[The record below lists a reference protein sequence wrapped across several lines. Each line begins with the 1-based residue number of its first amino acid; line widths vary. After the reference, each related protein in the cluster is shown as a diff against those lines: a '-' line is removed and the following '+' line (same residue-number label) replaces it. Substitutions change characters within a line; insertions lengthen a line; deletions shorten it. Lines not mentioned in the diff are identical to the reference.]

1 MAGGKEIRSKI
12 KSIQSTQKI
21 TKAMEMVAASKMR
34 KAQERMQA
42 ARPYATK
49 IRNVI
54 YHLAHARTEYRSPGL
69 VEREVKRVGLII
81 ISTDRGLCGGL
92 NSNLFRTTIGAMQ
105 QWRAQGV
112 EVDLCTVGTRAF
124 QFFRRLRG
132 NIVAH
137 IAQLGDA
144 PRFEDVLG
152 PVKIMADAFTEG
164 RIDAIY
170 LVYNEFVN
178 TMSQKPRIERLF
190 PVTSEVKGTAPRHSK
205 DTYEPDITSRIPAG
219 TVLPAHP
226 WDYIYEPAPEELIE
240 LLLRRY
246 GESVVYQ
253 ALVENN
259 ACEMA
264 SRMVAMKSAS
274 DNAGAI
280 IDELQLIYNKAR
292 QASITQEL
300 SEIVGGAAAV

>member
-1 MAGGKEIRSKI
+1 MAGAKEIRTKI

-34 KAQERMQA
+34 KAQERMKA

-54 YHLAHARTEYRSPGL
+54 SHLAHAHTEYRSPGL
-69 VEREVKRVGLII
+69 VERELKRVGLIVV
-81 ISTDRGLCGGL
+81 STDRGLCGGL
-92 NSNLFRTTIGAMQ
+92 NTNLFKAAILTMQ
-105 QWRAQGV
+105 DWRNRGI
-112 EVDLCTVGTRAF
+112 EIDICTVGTKAF
-124 QFFRRLRG
+124 QFFRRLKG

-137 IAQLGDA
+137 VSHLGDS

-152 PVKIMADAFTEG
+152 PVKVMADAFAEG
-164 RIDAIY
+164 NIDAIY

-178 TMSQKPRIERLF
+178 TMSQKPKIERLVPILAEVQDAA
-190 PVTSEVKGTAPRHSK
+190 PVHR
-205 DTYEPDITSRIPAG
+205 
-219 TVLPAHP
+219 
-226 WDYIYEPAPEELIE
+226 WDYIYEPDPKDLIE

-246 GESVVYQ
+246 SESVVYQ
-253 ALVENN
+253 SLVENV
-259 ACEMA
+259 ASEMA
-264 SRMVAMKSAS
+264 ARMVAMKSAS
-274 DNAGAI
+274 DNAGAL

-300 SEIVGGAAAV
+300 AEIVGGAAAV

>member
-1 MAGGKEIRSKI
+1 
-12 KSIQSTQKI
+12 
-21 TKAMEMVAASKMR
+21 MEMVAASKMR
-34 KAQERMQA
+34 KAQERMRA
-42 ARPYATK
+42 ARPYANK

-54 YHLAHARTEYRSPGL
+54 SHLSHAHTEYRSPGL
-69 VEREVKRVGLII
+69 IEREVKRVGLIV

-92 NSNLFRTTIGAMQ
+92 NTNLFKTTINAMQ
-105 QWRAQGV
+105 QWRNSGV
-112 EVDLCTVGTRAF
+112 EIDICTVGTKAF

-137 IAQLGDA
+137 VSHLGDA

-152 PVKIMADAFTEG
+152 PVKVMADAFAEE

-178 TMSQKPRIERLF
+178 TMSQKPKMERLV
-190 PVTSEVKGTAPRHSK
+190 PITAEVKDAAPVHR
-205 DTYEPDITSRIPAG
+205 
-219 TVLPAHP
+219 
-226 WDYIYEPAPEELIE
+226 WDYIYEPDPKELIE

-253 ALVENN
+253 ALAENV

-274 DNAGAI
+274 DNAGAL

-300 SEIVGGAAAV
+300 AEIVGGAAAV

>member
-1 MAGGKEIRSKI
+1 MAGAKEIRTKI
-12 KSIQSTQKI
+12 KSIKSTQKI

-34 KAQERMQA
+34 KAQERMKA

-54 YHLAHARTEYRSPGL
+54 SHLAHAHTEYRSPGL
-69 VEREVKRVGLII
+69 IERELKRVGLIVV
-81 ISTDRGLCGGL
+81 STDRGLCGGL
-92 NSNLFRTTIGAMQ
+92 NTNLFKATIAAMQ
-105 QWRAQGV
+105 DWRNRGV
-112 EVDLCTVGTRAF
+112 EIDVCTVGTKAF

-132 NIVAH
+132 NVVAH
-137 IAQLGDA
+137 VSHLGDS

-152 PVKIMADAFTEG
+152 PVKVMADAFADG
-164 RIDAIY
+164 KVDAIY

-178 TMSQKPRIERLF
+178 TMSQKPKIERLVPITTEVQDAA
-190 PVTSEVKGTAPRHSK
+190 PVHR
-205 DTYEPDITSRIPAG
+205 
-219 TVLPAHP
+219 
-226 WDYIYEPAPEELIE
+226 WDYIYEPDPKELIE

-253 ALVENN
+253 ALVENV

-264 SRMVAMKSAS
+264 ARMVAMKSAS
-274 DNAGAI
+274 DNAGTL

-292 QASITQEL
+292 QASITREL
-300 SEIVGGAAAV
+300 AEIVGGAAAV

>member
-1 MAGGKEIRSKI
+1 MAGAKEIRTKI
-12 KSIQSTQKI
+12 KSIKSTQKI

-34 KAQERMQA
+34 KAQERMRA
-42 ARPYATK
+42 ARPYANK

-54 YHLAHARTEYRSPGL
+54 SHLSHAHTEYRSPGL
-69 VEREVKRVGLII
+69 IEREVKRVGLIV

-92 NSNLFRTTIGAMQ
+92 NTNLFKTTINAMQ
-105 QWRAQGV
+105 QWRNSGV
-112 EVDLCTVGTRAF
+112 EIDICTVGTKAF

-137 IAQLGDA
+137 VSHLGDA

-152 PVKIMADAFTEG
+152 PVKVMADAFAEE

-178 TMSQKPRIERLF
+178 TMSQKPKMERLV
-190 PVTSEVKGTAPRHSK
+190 PITAEVKDAAPVHR
-205 DTYEPDITSRIPAG
+205 
-219 TVLPAHP
+219 
-226 WDYIYEPAPEELIE
+226 WDYIYEPDPKELIE

-253 ALVENN
+253 ALAENV

-274 DNAGAI
+274 DNAGAL

-300 SEIVGGAAAV
+300 AEIVGGAAAV

>member
-1 MAGGKEIRSKI
+1 MAGAKEIRTKI
-12 KSIQSTQKI
+12 KSIKSTQKI

-34 KAQERMQA
+34 KAQERMRA

-54 YHLAHARTEYRSPGL
+54 SHLAHAYTEYRSPGL
-69 VEREVKRVGLII
+69 VEREVKRVGLIVV
-81 ISTDRGLCGGL
+81 STDRGLCGGL
-92 NSNLFRTTIGAMQ
+92 NTNLFKTVIVAMQ
-105 QWRAQGV
+105 QWRNQGV
-112 EVDLCTVGTRAF
+112 EIDICTIGTKAF
-124 QFFRRLRG
+124 QFFRRLKG

-137 IAQLGDA
+137 VSHLGDA

-152 PVKIMADAFTEG
+152 PVKIMADAFAEG
-164 RIDAIY
+164 RVDAIY

-178 TMSQKPRIERLF
+178 TMSQKPKIEQLV
-190 PVTSEVKGTAPRHSK
+190 PVTAEVKEAAPTHR
-205 DTYEPDITSRIPAG
+205 
-219 TVLPAHP
+219 
-226 WDYIYEPAPEELIE
+226 WDYIYEPDPKELIE

-253 ALVENN
+253 ALVENV

-264 SRMVAMKSAS
+264 SRMVAMKSAT
-274 DNAGAI
+274 DNAGAL

-300 SEIVGGAAAV
+300 AEIVGGAAAV

>member
-1 MAGGKEIRSKI
+1 MAGAKEIRTKI
-12 KSIQSTQKI
+12 KSIKSTQKI

-34 KAQERMQA
+34 KAQERMRA
-42 ARPYATK
+42 ARPYASK

-54 YHLAHARTEYRSPGL
+54 SHLAHAHTEYRSPGL
-69 VEREVKRVGLII
+69 VEREIKRVGFIV

-92 NSNLFRTTIGAMQ
+92 NTNLFKAATLAMQ
-105 QWRAQGV
+105 QWRTRGV
-112 EVDLCTVGTRAF
+112 EIDLCTVGTKAF

-132 NIVAH
+132 NVVAH
-137 IAQLGDA
+137 VSHLGDA

-152 PVKIMADAFTEG
+152 PVKVMADAFAEG

-178 TMSQKPRIERLF
+178 TMSQKPKIEQLV
-190 PVTSEVKGTAPRHSK
+190 PVTAEVKDA
-205 DTYEPDITSRIPAG
+205 A
-219 TVLPAHP
+219 PAHR
-226 WDYIYEPAPEELIE
+226 WDYIYEPDPKELIE

-253 ALVENN
+253 ALVENV

-264 SRMVAMKSAS
+264 SRMVAMKSAF
-274 DNAGAI
+274 DNAGTLI
-280 IDELQLIYNKAR
+280 NELQLIYNKAR

-300 SEIVGGAAAV
+300 AEIVGGAAAV

>member
-1 MAGGKEIRSKI
+1 MAGAKEIRTKI
-12 KSIQSTQKI
+12 KSIKSTQKI

-34 KAQERMQA
+34 KAQERMRA
-42 ARPYATK
+42 ARPYANK

-54 YHLAHARTEYRSPGL
+54 SHLSHAHTEYRSPGL
-69 VEREVKRVGLII
+69 VEREVKRVGLIV

-92 NSNLFRTTIGAMQ
+92 NTNLFKATINAMQ
-105 QWRAQGV
+105 QWRNRGV
-112 EVDLCTVGTRAF
+112 EIDVCTVGTKAF
-124 QFFRRLRG
+124 QFFRRLKG
-132 NIVAH
+132 NVVAH
-137 IAQLGDA
+137 VSHLGDS

-152 PVKIMADAFTEG
+152 PVKVMADAFAEE

-170 LVYNEFVN
+170 LVYNEFIN
-178 TMSQKPRIERLF
+178 TMSQKPKIERLA
-190 PVTSEVKGTAPRHSK
+190 PITAEVKDA
-205 DTYEPDITSRIPAG
+205 A
-219 TVLPAHP
+219 PAHR
-226 WDYIYEPAPEELIE
+226 WDYIYEPDPKELIE

-253 ALVENN
+253 ALVENV

-274 DNAGAI
+274 DNAGAL

-300 SEIVGGAAAV
+300 AEIVGGAAAV

>member
-1 MAGGKEIRSKI
+1 MAGAKEIRTKI
-12 KSIQSTQKI
+12 KSIKSTQKI

-34 KAQERMQA
+34 KAQERMRA
-42 ARPYATK
+42 ARPYANK

-54 YHLAHARTEYRSPGL
+54 SHLSHAHTEYRSPGL
-69 VEREVKRVGLII
+69 VEREVKRVGLIV

-92 NSNLFRTTIGAMQ
+92 NTNLFKTTINAMQ
-105 QWRAQGV
+105 EWRNRGV
-112 EVDLCTVGTRAF
+112 EIDVCTVGTKAF

-137 IAQLGDA
+137 VSHLGDS

-152 PVKIMADAFTEG
+152 PVKVMADAFTEE
-164 RIDAIY
+164 RVDAIY

-178 TMSQKPRIERLF
+178 TMSQKPKMERLV
-190 PVTSEVKGTAPRHSK
+190 PITAEVKDAAPVHR
-205 DTYEPDITSRIPAG
+205 
-219 TVLPAHP
+219 
-226 WDYIYEPAPEELIE
+226 WDYIYEPDPRELIE

-253 ALVENN
+253 ALVENV

-274 DNAGAI
+274 DNAGAL

-300 SEIVGGAAAV
+300 AEIVGGAAAV

>member
-1 MAGGKEIRSKI
+1 MAGAKEIRTKI
-12 KSIQSTQKI
+12 KSIKSTQKI

-34 KAQERMQA
+34 KAQERMKA

-54 YHLAHARTEYRSPGL
+54 SHLAHAHTEYRSPGL
-69 VEREVKRVGLII
+69 VEREVKRVGLIVV
-81 ISTDRGLCGGL
+81 STDRGLCGGL
-92 NSNLFRTTIGAMQ
+92 NTNLFKATILAMQ
-105 QWRAQGV
+105 DWRNRGV
-112 EVDLCTVGTRAF
+112 EIDVCTVGTKAF
-124 QFFRRLRG
+124 QFFRRLKG
-132 NIVAH
+132 NVVAH
-137 IAQLGDA
+137 VSHLGDS

-152 PVKIMADAFTEG
+152 PVKVMADAFAEE
-164 RIDAIY
+164 RIDAVY

-178 TMSQKPRIERLF
+178 TMSQKPRIERLVPITTEVQDSA
-190 PVTSEVKGTAPRHSK
+190 PVHR
-205 DTYEPDITSRIPAG
+205 
-219 TVLPAHP
+219 
-226 WDYIYEPAPEELIE
+226 WDYIYEPDPKDLIE

-253 ALVENN
+253 ALVENV

-264 SRMVAMKSAS
+264 ARMVAMKSAS
-274 DNAGAI
+274 DNAGTL

-300 SEIVGGAAAV
+300 AEIVGGAAAV

>member
-1 MAGGKEIRSKI
+1 MTDAKEIRTKI
-12 KSIQSTQKI
+12 KSIKSTQKI

-34 KAQERMQA
+34 KAQERMRA
-42 ARPYATK
+42 ARPYASK

-54 YHLAHARTEYRSPGL
+54 SHLSHAHTEYRSPGL
-69 VEREVKRVGLII
+69 IERELKRVGLIV

-92 NSNLFRTTIGAMQ
+92 NTNLFKTTIGAMQ
-105 QWRAQGV
+105 DWRNRGV
-112 EVDLCTVGTRAF
+112 EIDICTVGTKAF

-137 IAQLGDA
+137 VSHLGDS

-152 PVKIMADAFTEG
+152 PVKVMADAFAEG
-164 RIDAIY
+164 RVDAIY
-170 LVYNEFVN
+170 LVYNEFIN
-178 TMSQKPRIERLF
+178 TMSQKPKIERLV
-190 PVTSEVKGTAPRHSK
+190 PVTTEVKDAAPVHR
-205 DTYEPDITSRIPAG
+205 
-219 TVLPAHP
+219 
-226 WDYIYEPAPEELIE
+226 WDYIYEPDPKDLIE

-253 ALVENN
+253 ALVENV

-274 DNAGAI
+274 DNAGAL

-300 SEIVGGAAAV
+300 AEIVGGAAAV

>member
-1 MAGGKEIRSKI
+1 MAGAKEIRTKI
-12 KSIQSTQKI
+12 KSIKSTQKI

-34 KAQERMQA
+34 KAQERMRA

-54 YHLAHARTEYRSPGL
+54 SHLAHAHTEYRSPGL
-69 VEREVKRVGLII
+69 VEREVRRVGLIVV
-81 ISTDRGLCGGL
+81 STDRGLCGGL
-92 NSNLFRTTIGAMQ
+92 NTNLFKTTIVAMQ
-105 QWRAQGV
+105 QWRSQGV
-112 EVDLCTVGTRAF
+112 EIDICTIGTKAF
-124 QFFRRLRG
+124 QFFRRLKG

-137 IAQLGDA
+137 VSHLGDA

-152 PVKIMADAFTEG
+152 PVKVMADAFAEG
-164 RIDAIY
+164 RVDAIH

-178 TMSQKPRIERLF
+178 TMSQKPKIEQLV
-190 PVTSEVKGTAPRHSK
+190 PVTADVQEA
-205 DTYEPDITSRIPAG
+205 A
-219 TVLPAHP
+219 PAHR
-226 WDYIYEPAPEELIE
+226 WDYIYEPDPKDLIE

-253 ALVENN
+253 ALVENV

-264 SRMVAMKSAS
+264 SRMVAMKSAT
-274 DNAGAI
+274 DNAGAL

-300 SEIVGGAAAV
+300 AEIVGGAAAV

>member
-1 MAGGKEIRSKI
+1 MAGAKEIRTKI
-12 KSIQSTQKI
+12 KSIKSTQKI

-34 KAQERMQA
+34 KAQERMKA
-42 ARPYATK
+42 ARPYASK

-54 YHLAHARTEYRSPGL
+54 SHLSHAHTEYRSPGL
-69 VEREVKRVGLII
+69 VEREVKRVGLIV

-92 NSNLFRTTIGAMQ
+92 NTNLFKATITAMQ
-105 QWRAQGV
+105 QWRNRGV
-112 EVDLCTVGTRAF
+112 EIDVCTVGTKAF
-124 QFFRRLRG
+124 QFFRRLKG
-132 NIVAH
+132 NVVAH
-137 IAQLGDA
+137 VSHLGDS

-152 PVKIMADAFTEG
+152 PVKVMADAFTEE

-178 TMSQKPRIERLF
+178 TMSQKPKMERLV
-190 PVTSEVKGTAPRHSK
+190 PITAEVKDAAPVHR
-205 DTYEPDITSRIPAG
+205 
-219 TVLPAHP
+219 
-226 WDYIYEPAPEELIE
+226 WDYIYEPDPKELIE

-253 ALVENN
+253 ALVENV

-264 SRMVAMKSAS
+264 SRMVAMKSAT
-274 DNAGAI
+274 DNAGAL

-300 SEIVGGAAAV
+300 AEIVGGAAAV